1 LSNHRVDEGHPL
13 DKSAAVPRAKALLL
27 SLLQE
32 RVASGQLNKLDARIL
47 ILRLGLEGERCHSLY
62 ETASLIHKSAETV
75 RHHQYQSL
83 RHLTKDQYFDQ
94 VLREYARLVPLPRGI
109 TYYLHKS

>member
-1 LSNHRVDEGHPL
+1 LSNHSVDEDHPL
-13 DKSAAVPRAKALLL
+13 DKPAVVPRAKALLL

-32 RVASGQLNKLDARIL
+32 RVASGLLNELDARIL
-47 ILRLGLEGERCHSLY
+47 ILRLGLEGERCHSLS

-83 RHLTKDQYFDQ
+83 RRLTKDPYFDQ
-94 VLREYARLVPLPRGI
+94 VLREYARLVSLPRGVA
-109 TYYLHKS
+109 YYLHKS